1 MSIDLT
7 DSLLTVAEPNT
18 GYPDVFAGETQSG
31 WAVDVSNIVSA
42 PDSLDS
48 VEIVLS
54 TDLNTA
60 LSGWSVASDGSISS
74 DTITL
79 HSFTVPAAVSD
90 IDHYVKF
97 QFTKD
102 SSTFIRFIPFRAY
115 V

>member
-1 MSIDLT
+1 MAIDIT

-18 GYPDVFAGETQSG
+18 GYPDVFAGETHIWS
-31 WAVDVSNIVSA
+31 VDVSNIVSA

-48 VEIVLS
+48 VSIVLS
-54 TDLNTA
+54 TDLDSD
-60 LSGWSVASDGSISS
+60 LSGWSIGASGSISA